1 MGLIRSLL
9 FHMTE
14 VEQVAVVLGSA
25 MPASLMTVVYTR
37 ENGRDGTFLASMLSL
52 ALPTSLGF
60 RFILIA
66 PVRS

>member
-1 MGLIRSLL
+1 
-9 FHMTE
+9 MTE

-25 MPASLMTVVYTR
+25 IPASLMAVVYTR
-37 ENGRDGTFLASMLSL
+37 ENGRDGTFLASMLSLLASMLSL